1 LSDLE
6 ENTKT
11 ILEDEKETE
20 QKLSKILEI
29 VKKKQSEEQEGRA
42 YDTGPKMMC

>member
-1 LSDLE
+1 LSDLQ

-11 ILEDEKETE
+11 ISEDEKETE

-29 VKKKQSEEQEGRA
+29 VKKKQSEEEEGRFD
-42 YDTGPKMMC
+42 DTGLKILS